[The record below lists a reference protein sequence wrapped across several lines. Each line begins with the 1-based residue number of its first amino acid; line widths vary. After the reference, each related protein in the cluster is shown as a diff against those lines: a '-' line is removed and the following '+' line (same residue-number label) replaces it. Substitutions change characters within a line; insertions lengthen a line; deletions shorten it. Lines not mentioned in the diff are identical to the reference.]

1 MIIILNKFDFRAVS
15 ISPWAEKGFIDK
27 LINASVANSYDSLV
41 SIVLMLLCKAKA
53 II

>member
-1 MIIILNKFDFRAVS
+1 
-15 ISPWAEKGFIDK
+15 

-53 II
+53 IIWNF